1 MPACATF
8 SGASGEAAMASSA
21 AESASAART
30 ERRLSRLTLLIGLI
44 AALLVALFRDRLW
57 GVGLAIGAVLA
68 WLNFRWLSKGLDAL
82 VLASTAQAGNE
93 KPAVPLLSYFGMVFR
108 YGLIAL
114 AVYVIFVYLRVPLVS
129 MIVGLRA
136 LGAATVAA
144 RVYEI
149 LPPADHGAY
158 LFPVTVA
165 LAHHLRGIT
174 HFVNHYLAQPA
185 AVLLSALLF
194 QL

>member
-1 MPACATF
+1 MPACGTF
-8 SGASGEAAMASSA
+8 SGASGEAWMVSSA

-30 ERRLSRLTLLIGLI
+30 EWRISRLSLLIGLI

-114 AVYVIFVYLRVPLVS
+114 AVYVIFIYLGVPLVAVS
-129 MIVGLRA
+129 VGLCV
-136 LGAATVAA
+136 LGAATLVAS
-144 RVYEI
+144 VFEI
-149 LPPADHGAY
+149 LYPAE
-158 LFPVTVA
+158 
-165 LAHHLRGIT
+165 
-174 HFVNHYLAQPA
+174 
-185 AVLLSALLF
+185 
-194 QL
+194 